1 MKMIIALV
9 LMLFAG
15 MGYMVS
21 LLGFPSDY
29 AWVSNL
35 FIVIMALPAFIG
47 VIKLQGL
54 KRGLAVVLSLM
65 LFALIFEGQAI
76 YTGFPYSEFNYSDK
90 IEGKLF
96 GIVPWTIGFAWA
108 PLLIGSAIV
117 VTNLKNQ
124 SKFLFIIFTSIL
136 LVLVDLVLDPG
147 ATKAGLWIWE
157 NTNGFYGVPLM
168 NFFGWFVSGIFG
180 ASIYLLLVKNPKNN
194 ISKIDQILTTG
205 SLSLTLAFWS
215 GAAIFFGMWIVFIL
229 GIGLSTY
236 LFIQNHYSRIK

>member
-1 MKMIIALV
+1 MKIIIALV
-9 LMLFAG
+9 LMLFVA
-15 MGYMVS
+15 MGYTLS
-21 LLGFPSDY
+21 LIGFQSNY

-47 VIKLQGL
+47 IIKLQGI
-54 KRGLAVVLSLM
+54 KRGLAVVFSLM

-76 YTGFPYSEFNYSDK
+76 YSGFPYSEFNYTDK
-90 IEGKLF
+90 IAGKIF

-117 VTNLKNQ
+117 VTNFKKLSNLK
-124 SKFLFIIFTSIL
+124 FILITAIL

-147 ATKAGLWIWE
+147 ATKSGLWVWK

-168 NFFGWFVSGIFG
+168 NFFGWFMSGILG
-180 ASIYLLLVKNPKNN
+180 SCLYLLLVKNPRNK
-194 ISKIDQILTTG
+194 ISKFDQILTTG
-205 SLSLTLAFWS
+205 SLSLTLAFWT
-215 GAAIFFGMWIVFIL
+215 GAAVFFGMWIVVIL
-229 GIGLSTY
+229 GLGLSTY

>member
-9 LMLFAG
+9 LMLFAA

-54 KRGLAVVLSLM
+54 KRGLAVVFSLM

-90 IEGKLF
+90 IAGKLF

-117 VTNLKNQ
+117 VSNFKKLSN
-124 SKFLFIIFTSIL
+124 FNFILFTAIL
-136 LVLVDLVLDPG
+136 LVLADLVLDPG

-168 NFFGWFVSGIFG
+168 NFFGWFVSGILG
-180 ASIYLLLVKNPKNN
+180 SCIYLFLVKNPTNK
-194 ISKIDQILTTG
+194 ISKYDKILTTG
-205 SLSLTLAFWS
+205 SLSLTLAFWT
-215 GAAIFFGMWIVFIL
+215 GAAIFFGMWLVVIL
-229 GIGLSTY
+229 GFLLSSF
-236 LFIQNHYSRIK
+236 LFLQNHRSKF